1 MMLSVAEATDRILA
15 AFAPLGPET
24 VSLDQALGRVLSTPV
39 TARLAHPPQ
48 AVSAMDGYAVRSAD
62 VQQLPVRL
70 KVIESIAAGTL
81 PAHAIGAGE
90 AARIFTGAA
99 VPQGADA
106 IVIQENTEKDGDHVR
121 IVDGGAAL
129 PGRHIRPAG
138 NDFAA
143 GQLGIPAGRRLT
155 PSDIG
160 LAAAMNWPWL
170 SVTRKPRVAIISTGN
185 ELVQP
190 GETLAPGQIIASNG
204 FALAAFVAQSGGE
217 PINLGIARDEES
229 ALADLID
236 RAAGADLLLTSGGA
250 SVGEHDLVQS
260 VLKAKGMALDFWK
273 IAMRPGKPL
282 MFGTLGTAK
291 GALKVIGLPG
301 NPVSAIVTS
310 TLFVGPAIARML
322 GESEVGPR
330 IVKARLG
337 IDLPAND
344 LRQDYL
350 RAAVIEDQ
358 AGFVA
363 TPFGKQDSAMLSA
376 LSRSGGLVIRPPH
389 APALKAGAEVEMVR
403 LG

>member
-1 MMLSVAEATDRILA
+1 MLSVQDATDRILS
-15 AFAPLGPET
+15 AFAPLGPE
-24 VSLDQALGRVLSTPV
+24 VVAIDQALGRVLATPV
-39 TARLAHPPQ
+39 TARLDHPPQ
-48 AVSAMDGYAVRSAD
+48 AVSAMDGYAVRTAD

-70 KVIESIAAGTL
+70 KVVEAIAAGTL
-81 PAHAIGAGE
+81 PARAIGAGE
-90 AARIFTGAA
+90 CARIFTGAA
-99 VPQGADA
+99 LPEGADA

-121 IVDGGAAL
+121 IVDGGAAIK
-129 PGRHIRPAG
+129 GKHIRTAG
-138 NDFAA
+138 NDFAQGHVGVA
-143 GQLGIPAGRRLT
+143 AGRRLT

-170 SVTRKPRVAIISTGN
+170 TVARKPRVAIISTGN

-190 GETLAPGQIIASNG
+190 GETLAPGQIVASNG
-204 FALAAFVAQSGGE
+204 FALAAFVTQCGGE
-217 PINLGIARDEES
+217 AINLGIARDEES

-260 VLKAKGMALDFWK
+260 VLKSKGMALDFWK

-282 MFGTLGTAK
+282 MFGAL
-291 GALKVIGLPG
+291 GALKVVGLPG
-301 NPVSAIVTS
+301 NPVSALVTA

-322 GESEVGPR
+322 GQTELGPR

-344 LRQDYL
+344 LRQDYM
-350 RAAVIEDQ
+350 RSAVTEDEQ
-358 AGFVA
+358 GFVA

-376 LSRSGGLVIRPPH
+376 LSRSGGLVIRAPH
-389 APALKAGAEVEMVR
+389 APAAKAGSEVEMVR

>member
-1 MMLSVAEATDRILA
+1 MLSVKEATDRILA
-15 AFAPLGPET
+15 AFAPLGPE
-24 VSLDQALGRVLSTPV
+24 VVALDQAVGRVLAQPV

-62 VQQLPVRL
+62 VQQLPLRL
-70 KVIESIAAGTL
+70 KIVASIAAGTL
-81 PAHAIGAGE
+81 PERAIGAGE

-99 VPQGADA
+99 LPQGADA

-121 IVDGGAAL
+121 IVDGGAAIQ
-129 PGRHIRPAG
+129 GKHIRTAG
-138 NDFAA
+138 NDFAE
-143 GQLGIPAGRRLT
+143 GQLGIPAGSRLT

-170 SVTRKPRVAIISTGN
+170 TVARKPRVAIISTGN

-190 GETLAPGQIIASNG
+190 GETLKPGQIIASNG
-204 FALAAFVAQSGGE
+204 FALAAFVTQCGGE
-217 PINLGIARDEES
+217 AINLGIARDEES

-260 VLKAKGMALDFWK
+260 VLRAKGMALDFWK

-282 MFGTLGTAK
+282 MFGTLGTAA

-322 GESEVGPR
+322 GVTELGPH
-330 IVKARLG
+330 IVKARLA

-344 LRQDYL
+344 QRQDYL
-350 RAAVIEDQ
+350 RSSVIEDER
-358 AGFVA
+358 GFVA

-376 LSRSGGLVIRPPH
+376 LSKSGGLVIRPPNS
-389 APALKAGAEVEMVR
+389 PAIKAGTEVEMVR

>member
-1 MMLSVAEATDRILA
+1 MITVREATDRILS
-15 AFAPLGPET
+15 AFAPLGPE
-24 VSLDQALGRVLSTPV
+24 VVALDQALGRVLSAPV

-48 AVSAMDGYAVRSAD
+48 AVSAMDGYAVRAKD
-62 VQQLPVRL
+62 VQQLPARL
-70 KVIESIAAGTL
+70 KVVEAIAAGAL
-81 PAHAIGAGE
+81 PARAIGPGE
-90 AARIFTGAA
+90 CARIFTGAA
-99 VPQGADA
+99 LPQGADA
-106 IVIQENTEKDGDHVR
+106 IVIQENTEKDGEHVR
-121 IVDGGAAL
+121 IVDGGAAIQ
-129 PGRHIRPAG
+129 GKHIRGAG
-138 NDFAA
+138 NDFTA
-143 GQLGIPAGRRLT
+143 GQLGIPAGRRLA

-170 SVTRKPRVAIISTGN
+170 TATRKPRVAIISTGN

-190 GETLAPGQIIASNG
+190 GETVAPGQIIASNA
-204 FALAAFVAQSGGE
+204 FALAAFVTQCGGE
-217 PINLGIARDEES
+217 AINLGIARDEES

-250 SVGEHDLVQS
+250 SVGDHDLVQG

-282 MFGTLGTAK
+282 MFGTLETAK

-322 GESEVGPR
+322 GETEIGPH
-330 IVKARLG
+330 IVKARLA

-350 RAAVIEDQ
+350 RSSVVEDEN
-358 AGFVA
+358 GFIA
-363 TPFGKQDSAMLSA
+363 TPFGKQDSSMLSV
-376 LSRSGGLVIRPPH
+376 LSRSGGLVIRPPNS
-389 APALKAGAEVEMVR
+389 PAIKAGTEVEMVR

>member
-1 MMLSVAEATDRILA
+1 MISVREATDRILS
-15 AFAPLGPET
+15 AFTPLGPE
-24 VSLDQALGRVLSTPV
+24 VVALDQALGRVLSAPV
-39 TARLAHPPQ
+39 TARLDHPPQ

-70 KVIESIAAGTL
+70 KVIEAIAAGAL
-81 PAHAIGAGE
+81 PSQALGPGE

-121 IVDGGAAL
+121 IVDGGAAVK
-129 PGRHIRPAG
+129 GKHIRGAG
-138 NDFAA
+138 NDFAQ
-143 GQLGIPAGRRLT
+143 GNVGVPAGRRLT

-170 SVTRKPRVAIISTGN
+170 TVTRKPRVAIISTGN

-204 FALAAFVAQSGGE
+204 FALAAFVTQCGGE
-217 PINLGIARDEES
+217 ALNLGIARDEKS

-260 VLKAKGMALDFWK
+260 VLKSKGMALDFWK

-282 MFGTLGTAK
+282 MFGTL

-322 GESEVGPR
+322 GETDVGPH

-350 RAAVIEDQ
+350 RAAVVEDET
-358 AGFVA
+358 GFVA

-389 APALKAGAEVEMVR
+389 APAAKAGSEVEMVR

>member
-1 MMLSVAEATDRILA
+1 MLSVEEATDRILS
-15 AFAPLGPET
+15 AFAPLAPE
-24 VSLDQALGRVLSTPV
+24 VVALDQALGRVLATPV
-39 TARLAHPPQ
+39 TARLDHPPQ
-48 AVSAMDGYAVRSAD
+48 AVSAMDGYAVRTAD

-70 KVIESIAAGTL
+70 KVVESIAAGTL
-81 PAHAIGAGE
+81 PARTLGANE

-121 IVDGGAAL
+121 IVDGGAAIA
-129 PGRHIRPAG
+129 GKHIRTAG

-143 GQLGIPAGRRLT
+143 GSVGIETGRRLT

-170 SVTRKPRVAIISTGN
+170 TVTRKPRVAIISTGN

-190 GETLAPGQIIASNG
+190 GETLAPGQIVASNG
-204 FALAAFVAQSGGE
+204 FALAAFVTDCGGE
-217 PINLGIARDEES
+217 AINLGIARDEDS

-260 VLKAKGMALDFWK
+260 VLKSKGMALDFWK

-282 MFGTLGTAK
+282 MFGALGP
-291 GALKVIGLPG
+291 LNVIGLPG
-301 NPVSAIVTS
+301 NPVSALVTA

-322 GESEVGPR
+322 GRREVGPQ
-330 IVKARLG
+330 IVTARLG

-344 LRQDYL
+344 IRQDYL
-350 RAAVIEDQ
+350 RSAVVRD
-358 AGFVA
+358 ALGLVA

-376 LSRSGGLVIRPPH
+376 LSRSGGLVIRRPH
-389 APALKAGAEVEMVR
+389 APPAKAGSEVELVR
-403 LG
+403 LS

>member
-1 MMLSVAEATDRILA
+1 MLSVKEATDRILS
-15 AFAPLGPET
+15 AFAPLGPE
-24 VSLDQALGRVLSTPV
+24 VVALDQALGRVLNVPV
-39 TARLAHPPQ
+39 TARLDHPPQ

-70 KVIESIAAGTL
+70 KVVEAIAAGVLPSRTL
-81 PAHAIGAGE
+81 GPNE

-121 IVDGGAAL
+121 IVDGGPAIK
-129 PGRHIRPAG
+129 GKHIRPAG
-138 NDFAA
+138 NDFAK
-143 GQLGIPAGRRLT
+143 GQGGVAAGRRLT
-155 PSDIG
+155 PADIG

-190 GETLAPGQIIASNG
+190 GEALAPGQIVASNG
-204 FALAAFVAQSGGE
+204 FALAAFVAQGGGE
-217 PINLGIARDEES
+217 AINLGIGRDDEA

-250 SVGEHDLVQS
+250 SVGEHDLVQG
-260 VLKAKGMALDFWK
+260 VLKAKGMDLDFWK

-282 MFGTLGTAK
+282 MFGTLGT
-291 GALKVIGLPG
+291 LKVIGLPG
-301 NPVSAIVTS
+301 NPVSALVTA

-322 GESEVGPR
+322 GQTDVGPR

-337 IDLPAND
+337 IDLPPND

-350 RAAVIEDQ
+350 RSAVTEDEL
-358 AGFVA
+358 GFVA

-376 LSRSGGLVIRPPH
+376 LSRSGGLVIRAPH
-389 APALKAGAEVEMVR
+389 APAAKAGADVEMVR
-403 LG
+403 LN

>member
-1 MMLSVAEATDRILA
+1 MLTVRDATDRILS
-15 AFAPLGPET
+15 AFTPLGPEI
-24 VSLDQALGRVLSTPV
+24 VALDQALDRVLNESV
-39 TARLAHPPQ
+39 TARLDHPPQ

-70 KVIESIAAGTL
+70 KVIEAIAAGTL
-81 PAHAIGAGE
+81 PSRPVGPNE

-99 VPQGADA
+99 LPQGADA

-121 IVDGGAAL
+121 IVDGGAAIK
-129 PGRHIRPAG
+129 GKHIRVTG
-138 NDFAA
+138 NDFARGDVGVA
-143 GQLGIPAGRRLT
+143 AGRRLT

-170 SVTRKPRVAIISTGN
+170 TVTRKPRVAIISTGN

-190 GETLAPGQIIASNG
+190 GETLAPGQIVASNG
-204 FALAAFVAQSGGE
+204 FALAAFVRQCGGE
-217 PINLGIARDEES
+217 AINLGIARDEES
-229 ALADLID
+229 ALADLIG

-250 SVGEHDLVQS
+250 SVGEHDLVQG

-282 MFGTLGTAK
+282 MFGTLGP
-291 GALKVIGLPG
+291 LKVIGLPG
-301 NPVSAIVTS
+301 NPVSALVTA

-322 GESEVGPR
+322 GQSDVGPR

-344 LRQDYL
+344 LRQDYM
-350 RAAVIEDQ
+350 RSAVTEDEQ
-358 AGFVA
+358 GFVA

-376 LSRSGGLVIRPPH
+376 LSRSGGLVIRAPH
-389 APALKAGAEVEMVR
+389 APAAKAGSEVEMVR

>member
-1 MMLSVAEATDRILA
+1 MISVRDATDRILS
-15 AFAPLGPET
+15 AFAPLGPEL
-24 VSLDQALGRVLSTPV
+24 VALDQALGRVLGTPV
-39 TARLAHPPQ
+39 TARLDHPPQ

-70 KVIESIAAGTL
+70 RVVEAIAAGTL
-81 PAHAIGAGE
+81 PSHTVGPNE

-99 VPQGADA
+99 LPQGADA

-121 IVDGGAAL
+121 IVGGGATIQ
-129 PGRHIRPAG
+129 GKHIRAMG
-138 NDFAA
+138 NDFAKDQVGVA
-143 GQLGIPAGRRLT
+143 AGRRLT

-170 SVTRKPRVAIISTGN
+170 TVTRKPRVAIISTGS

-190 GETLAPGQIIASNG
+190 GEALAPGQIIASNG
-204 FALAAFVAQSGGE
+204 FALAAFVAQCGGE

-260 VLKAKGMALDFWK
+260 VLKAKGMDLDFWK

-282 MFGTLGTAK
+282 MFGTLG
-291 GALKVIGLPG
+291 ALKVIGLPG
-301 NPVSAIVTS
+301 NPVSALVTA

-322 GESEVGPR
+322 GQSDLGPR

-344 LRQDYL
+344 IRQDYL
-350 RAAVIEDQ
+350 RSAVTED
-358 AGFVA
+358 AEGFLA

-376 LSRSGGLVIRPPH
+376 LSRSGGLVIRAPH
-389 APALKAGAEVEMVR
+389 APAAKAGSAVEMVR

>member
-1 MMLSVAEATDRILA
+1 MLSVQDATDRILS
-15 AFAPLGPET
+15 AFAPLGPE
-24 VSLDQALGRVLSTPV
+24 VVAIDRALGCVLATPV
-39 TARLAHPPQ
+39 TARLDHPPQ

-70 KVIESIAAGTL
+70 KVVEAIAAGTL
-81 PAHAIGAGE
+81 PARAIGAGE

-121 IVDGGAAL
+121 IVDGGAAIQ
-129 PGRHIRPAG
+129 GKHIRAMG
-138 NDFAA
+138 NDFAQGHTGVA
-143 GQLGIPAGRRLT
+143 AGRRLT

-170 SVTRKPRVAIISTGN
+170 DVTRKPRVAIISTGN

-190 GETLAPGQIIASNG
+190 GETLAPGQIVASNG
-204 FALAAFVAQSGGE
+204 FALAAFVTQCGGTA
-217 PINLGIARDEES
+217 INLGIARDEES

-260 VLKAKGMALDFWK
+260 VLKSKGMKLDFWK

-282 MFGTLGTAK
+282 MFGTLGTAL
-291 GALKVIGLPG
+291 GALKVVGLPG
-301 NPVSAIVTS
+301 NPVSALVTA

-322 GESEVGPR
+322 GQTDVGPR

-350 RAAVIEDQ
+350 RSAVTEDER
-358 AGFVA
+358 GFVA

-376 LSRSGGLVIRPPH
+376 LSRSGGLVIRAPH
-389 APALKAGAEVEMVR
+389 APAAKAGAEVEMVR
-403 LG
+403 LA

>member
-1 MMLSVAEATDRILA
+1 MLSVQEATDRILS
-15 AFAPLGPET
+15 AFAPLGPEV
-24 VSLDQALGRVLSTPV
+24 VSLDQALGRVLVQPV

-48 AVSAMDGYAVRSAD
+48 AVSAMDGYAVRAAD

-70 KVIESIAAGTL
+70 KVIEAIAAGTL
-81 PAHAIGAGE
+81 PIRAIGANE

-99 VPQGADA
+99 LPEGADA

-121 IVDGGAAL
+121 IVDGGAAIQ
-129 PGRHIRPAG
+129 GKHIRGGG
-138 NDFAA
+138 NDFAE
-143 GQLGIPAGRRLT
+143 GQVGIPAGRRLT

-170 SVTRKPRVAIISTGN
+170 TVTRKPRVAIISTGN

-190 GETLAPGQIIASNG
+190 GEALAPGQIIASNG
-204 FALAAFVAQSGGE
+204 FALAAFVAQCGGE
-217 PINLGIARDEES
+217 ALNLGIARDEES

-250 SVGEHDLVQS
+250 SVGEHDLVQG
-260 VLKAKGMALDFWK
+260 VLTAKGMALDFWK

-282 MFGTLGTAK
+282 MFGTLGP
-291 GALKVIGLPG
+291 LKVIGLPG

-322 GESEVGPR
+322 GQADVGPH

-350 RAAVIEDQ
+350 RASVSEDE

-389 APALKAGAEVEMVR
+389 APAAKAGSAVEMVR
-403 LG
+403 LA